1 MKSLQII
8 RTEIQNAIN
17 LGWDRRNVHAVPEAE
32 DLHLTGNSAAEFEG
46 CVLYADMKSSTALV
60 NEYKDFFAAS
70 IYKAFLVATCDVI
83 VNNDGKITSFDGDRV
98 MAIYNGDMKCTNA
111 VKTALQIRFIVNE
124 INEVL
129 GKKYPSTR
137 YRVDYSVGVDVSNI
151 FAIRTGIRNHNDVA
165 WIGSA
170 ANIAAKLS
178 EIRGRGDNSFITKRV
193 YSRIADTAKFGGKT
207 NEDMWHDTGLVI
219 SGQPVYGSV
228 WRWSF

>member
-1 MKSLQII
+1 MKNIHTI
-8 RTEIQNAIN
+8 RMEIQNAIN
-17 LGWDRRNVHAVPEAE
+17 LGWSRRNVSTIPEAE
-32 DLHLTGNSAAEFEG
+32 ELQLMGNSAAEFEG

-83 VNNDGKITSFDGDRV
+83 ANNDGKITSFDGDRV

-111 VKTALQIRFIVNE
+111 VKTALQIRFVVNE
-124 INEVL
+124 INDVL
-129 GKKYPSTR
+129 NKKYPSTR
-137 YRVDYSVGVDVSNI
+137 YSVDYSVGVDVSNL

-165 WIGSA
+165 WVGSS

-178 EIRGRGDNSFITKRV
+178 EIRGRSDNAFITKRV
-193 YSRIADTAKFGGKT
+193 YSRIADVAKFGGSA
-207 NEDMWHDTGLVI
+207 NEDMWHDTGIVI

-228 WRWSF
+228 WRWRF